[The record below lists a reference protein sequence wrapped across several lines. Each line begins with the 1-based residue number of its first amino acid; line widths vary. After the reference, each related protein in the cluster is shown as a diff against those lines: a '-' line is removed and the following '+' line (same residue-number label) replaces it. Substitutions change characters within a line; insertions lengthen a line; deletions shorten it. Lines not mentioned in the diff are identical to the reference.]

1 MADGVRRC
9 INIDWLEVHALE
21 PVDSPRTPEFFQKI
35 GWEVAVRPYGTRFYT
50 QMFTLIFPD
59 GERFLEIRRAPS
71 SGQSSKA
78 AQFFEINSVS
88 IRLCNRTCYFREAA
102 KLLDEFLVEY
112 GFEFRR
118 ISRIDI
124 ALDFA
129 RFDSGDDPQRFL
141 DRYLKG
147 KYSKINQANVRA
159 YGKDM
164 WDGRFWNSLAW
175 GSPKS
180 QIGTKF
186 YCKSMEI
193 REAKDKPYIRQAWAS
208 AGLVDDFIQLTK
220 KASDGTYYQPTI
232 WRVEFS
238 IMSSVKRWFVM
249 EHDAQG
255 QPCKRSVPN
264 ILCHYYTDVQ
274 LLNVFASLV
283 AHYFHFKYFEAGQRK
298 DRCKDKELFRFTEQD
313 SFYKVEKLATEKPQ
327 DKAIIRLIARLTEY
341 RMTHFDQSV
350 RKAVDLL
357 LNALNE
363 ERLRKSAVRPYDQD
377 EVGLLRELLAL
388 RIHNHGANPLEVDKE
403 TALQLWQIEKTL
415 WQNNDQMEPI

>member
-35 GWEVAVRPYGTRFYT
+35 GWDVMVRPYGTRFYT
-50 QMFTLIFPD
+50 QMFTLLFPD

-71 SGQSSKA
+71 SGQSSSA

-102 KLLDEFLVEY
+102 KLLDKFLVEY

-283 AHYFHFKYFEAGQRK
+283 AHYFHFKYFEADKRK
-298 DRCKDKELFRFTEQD
+298 DRCWDKELFRFTEQD

-327 DKAIIRLIARLTEY
+327 DKALIRLIARLTEY

-403 TALQLWQIEKTL
+403 TAKQLWQIEKTL

>member
-71 SGQSSKA
+71 SGQSSRA

-283 AHYFHFKYFEAGQRK
+283 DHYFHFKYFEVGQRK
-298 DRCKDKELFRFTEQD
+298 DRCRDKELFRFTEQD

-403 TALQLWQIEKTL
+403 TAKQLWQIEKTL

>member
-35 GWEVAVRPYGTRFYT
+35 GWDVMVRPYGTRFYT
-50 QMFTLIFPD
+50 QMFTLLFPD

-283 AHYFHFKYFEAGQRK
+283 AHYFHFKYFEVGQRK
-298 DRCKDKELFRFTEQD
+298 DRCRDKELFRFTEQD

-327 DKAIIRLIARLTEY
+327 DKALIRLIARLTEY

-403 TALQLWQIEKTL
+403 TAKQLWQIEKTL